1 MIIAGQCAMVA
12 NIKEAKLN
20 SSSFKSSRVRI
31 VMLASLVVSL
41 LYLTGCCNQQQ
52 QGQAAD
58 GGRRDTK
65 GIVAADKPNELP
77 AQPQVE
83 AANGEGQI
91 QANPVTNE
99 AGAEAGGEEAKTE
112 DDKNGVAVKT
122 DTDVVNNIPGDVNP
136 AGAGLTPGEGATEG
150 NVDDSDRV
158 QPTEGE
164 NTPKLEEEKIEKVST
179 DDL

>member
-1 MIIAGQCAMVA
+1 MVA

-31 VMLASLVVSL
+31 VILASLIVSL

-77 AQPQVE
+77 AQPQ
-83 AANGEGQI
+83 NGVGQT
-91 QANPVTNE
+91 QANPVGNE
-99 AGAEAGGEEAKTE
+99 ATAETATEGDQVE
-112 DDKNGVAVKT
+112 DDNNGTAGKT
-122 DTDVVNNIPGDVNP
+122 DTDVVNNIPGNVNP
-136 AGAGLTPGEGATEG
+136 AGAGLTPGEGATG
-150 NVDDSDRV
+150 SNVDDSDRV

>member
-1 MIIAGQCAMVA
+1 MVA
-12 NIKEAKLN
+12 NVKEAKLDSLN
-20 SSSFKSSRVRI
+20 VKSSKVRI

-65 GIVAADKPNELP
+65 GIVAADKPDELP
-77 AQPQVE
+77 AQPQVD
-83 AANGEGQI
+83 AANAEGQTE
-91 QANPVTNE
+91 ANPVGDE

-112 DDKNGVAVKT
+112 DPKAEDDKNGGADKT
-122 DTDVVNNIPGDVNP
+122 DDVVNNMPGNVNP
-136 AGAGLTPGEGATEG
+136 AGAGLNPGEGTT
-150 NVDDSDRV
+150 NDNSDDSDRV

-164 NTPKLEEEKIEKVST
+164 DTPQLDKQKEEVVPVST
-179 DDL
+179 EEL